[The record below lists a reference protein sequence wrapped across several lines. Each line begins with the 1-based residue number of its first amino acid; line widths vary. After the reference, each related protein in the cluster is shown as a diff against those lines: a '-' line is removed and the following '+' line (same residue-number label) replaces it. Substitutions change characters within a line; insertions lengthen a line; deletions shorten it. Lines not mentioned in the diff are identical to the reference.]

1 MALFGKGLR
10 GKQLDELEK
19 EALGES
25 KAAPAKKAAV
35 APKKERRTMTQSEF
49 FGSGKTEVEKKARGG
64 IVSRRGYGAARGGCK

>member
-25 KAAPAKKAAV
+25 KSEPTKQPPA
-35 APKKERRTMTQSEF
+35 APKKGRRTMTQSEF